1 MNGNG
6 LGEVNGVNGFLHHSC
21 MRHTW
26 TSQKGCA
33 RAQPPILIPENISFP
48 SIPNQQ
54 IGMFL
59 DHKSPNMTPS
69 TEARTQ
75 HGTRRCRTKL
85 TGDDVIKIFELKQRS
100 GQANKVASMYGVSE
114 KAIRDIWTAR
124 TWAKETWH
132 LEPSRALVI
141 KQAGRPRGSKDSKP
155 RKMKASPPLRASI
168 ASCSEIQQHELWV
181 EDCEVLFGEEPVD
194 FELVGPAEPVL
205 MLQDGSGLLSVHVEE
220 QSPSLCQ
227 EALQPFLGIM
237 VDEQLS
243 EWNAD
248 IWCNPQTPDPFE
260 LDWQL
265 SKDVLQNICTMG

>member
-1 MNGNG
+1 
-6 LGEVNGVNGFLHHSC
+6 
-21 MRHTW
+21 
-26 TSQKGCA
+26 
-33 RAQPPILIPENISFP
+33 
-48 SIPNQQ
+48 
-54 IGMFL
+54 
-59 DHKSPNMTPS
+59 MTPS

-100 GQANKVASMYGVSE
+100 GQANKVASVFGVSE

-168 ASCSEIQQHELWV
+168 ASCSETRQHELCFG
-181 EDCEVLFGEEPVD
+181 DCEALITDPVGFD
-194 FELVGPAEPVL
+194 LVGPVGFDLVDPVGFELVGPAEPTL
-205 MLQDGSGLLSVHVEE
+205 MLQDGSGLPSVHVVPGHKC
-220 QSPSLCQ
+220 PSLCQ
-227 EALQPFLGIM
+227 EALQPSLGIT

-265 SKDVLQNICTMG
+265 SKDVLQNICTED